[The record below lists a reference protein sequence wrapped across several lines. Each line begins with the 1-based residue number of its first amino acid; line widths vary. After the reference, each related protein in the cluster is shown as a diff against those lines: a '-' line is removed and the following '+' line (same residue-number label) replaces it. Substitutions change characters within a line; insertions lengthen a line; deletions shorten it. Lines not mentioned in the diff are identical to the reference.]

1 MCSVTSKD
9 VGAMDEVVMQSLSKY
24 YSVLE
29 KTGHVKYLDSQ
40 KLLVLSFLWS
50 MVYSDFNAYLTK
62 EDYHTIER
70 ALDCLYGTT
79 CLITYPDYL
88 KMGKLY
94 LGRMTELAQRVKTVE
109 NNPVLKLV
117 HDLDSVDNKDAESDV
132 IVMAEDGGNN

>member
-24 YSVLE
+24 YNVLE
-29 KTGHVKYLDSQ
+29 KTGHVKYSDSK
-40 KLLVLSFLWS
+40 KLLVLSFIWDLIHHDYHALLS
-50 MVYSDFNAYLTK
+50 K
-62 EDYHTIER
+62 EDYHIIER

-109 NNPVLKLV
+109 SNPVLKLV

-132 IVMAEDGGNN
+132 IVMAEDEDNN